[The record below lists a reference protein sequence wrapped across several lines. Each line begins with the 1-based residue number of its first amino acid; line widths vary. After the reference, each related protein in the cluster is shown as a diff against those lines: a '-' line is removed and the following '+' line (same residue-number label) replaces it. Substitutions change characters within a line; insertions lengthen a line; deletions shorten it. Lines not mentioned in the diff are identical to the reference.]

1 MHYVF
6 DVDGTLSFDGKKIAR
21 PIVNALKSLELS
33 GHTVSF
39 ASARPIRDLVPI
51 VPDFSDGH
59 LLIGGNGSIVKTI
72 DDEIKLAN
80 PIDSKSFDS
89 IKHVINNYQLNYI
102 VDDSWNY
109 SAKINTTNKIY
120 KQLDPD
126 NLAKNVN
133 LETIYEPIKIIL
145 VNIPQSI
152 FNDLLE
158 KLQSASNLAIVAHSG
173 ENSIDI
179 TAAEINK
186 FNTLQ
191 QYYQNEY
198 YAFGNDSNDFEL
210 LSHAKIS
217 VWVGGNNERLKQLD
231 LTPSI
236 IVSRSIND
244 VSTIIE
250 HLNV

>member
-1 MHYVF
+1 M
-6 DVDGTLSFDGKKIAR
+6 
-21 PIVNALKSLELS
+21 
-33 GHTVSF
+33 
-39 ASARPIRDLVPI
+39 
-51 VPDFSDGH
+51 
-59 LLIGGNGSIVKTI
+59 
-72 DDEIKLAN
+72 
-80 PIDSKSFDS
+80 
-89 IKHVINNYQLNYI
+89 
-102 VDDSWNY
+102 DDSWND

-191 QYYQNEY
+191 QYYKNEY
-198 YAFGNDSNDFEL
+198 YAFGNDSEDFEL

-217 VWVGGNNERLKQLD
+217 VWVGENNERLKQLN